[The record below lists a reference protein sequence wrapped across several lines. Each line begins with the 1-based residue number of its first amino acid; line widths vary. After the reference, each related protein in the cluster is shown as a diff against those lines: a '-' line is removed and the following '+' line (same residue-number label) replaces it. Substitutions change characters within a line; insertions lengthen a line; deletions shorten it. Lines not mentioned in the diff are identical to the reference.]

1 MKPEWQPSSDGR
13 TVAHDPYSL
22 LMPPPRP
29 AEHRKERRYLV
40 DQPAEI
46 LTGVGGPSWSVR
58 IWDISTRGMQ
68 VMVDRPVCAGPEI
81 RIRWNGRDIK
91 GTVRYK
97 RGHDAGSYRIGVEL
111 DAPSPSLVIEMLKKQ
126 SEDAQ
131 QGAFLV
137 EGQEAVLQR
146 YLALQDLA
154 SEWPGILPEPVLSP
168 RKYGTLLDQAA
179 DAMIVTS
186 MGGTVLFWNKA
197 AEQLY
202 GWTMD
207 EAFGRQTKQLFEGAI
222 GPDAPPAAE
231 GEVRHRSKSGAV
243 IRVRSCSIIQQDA
256 AGEPEAV
263 IWINRKVEGG

>member
-1 MKPEWQPSSDGR
+1 MMRRPVDREPSP
-13 TVAHDPYSL
+13 ADPYSI
-22 LMPPPRP
+22 LMPPPRR

-40 DQPAEI
+40 NQPAEI
-46 LTGVGGPSWSVR
+46 ISGAAGPRWSVQIR
-58 IWDISTRGMQ
+58 DISTRGLQ
-68 VMVDRPVCAGPEI
+68 LLVNQPVCAGPDI
-81 RIRWNGRDIK
+81 QIRWNGRIIK

-97 RGHDAGSYRIGVEL
+97 RSEDAESYHIGVEL
-111 DAPSPSLVIEMLKKQ
+111 DSASPSLVIEMLKKQ

-131 QGAFLV
+131 SAASLV
-137 EGQEAVLQR
+137 QEQEAVLQR

-168 RKYGTLLDQAA
+168 KKYGTLLDQAP

-186 MGGTVLFWNKA
+186 IGGTVLFWNKA

-207 EAFGRQTKQLFEGAI
+207 EAFGRQSNQLFEAAGPNLPGA
-222 GPDAPPAAE
+222 GA
-231 GEVRHRSKSGAV
+231 GEVLHRRKNGAV

-256 AGEPEAV
+256 KGEPEAV
-263 IWINRKVEGG
+263 ILINREAR

>member
-1 MKPEWQPSSDGR
+1 MRLPIDREPSP
-13 TVAHDPYSL
+13 ADPYSI

-40 DQPAEI
+40 NQPAEI
-46 LTGVGGPSWSVR
+46 ISGMGGPKWSVQIR
-58 IWDISTRGMQ
+58 DISTRGMQ
-68 VMVDRPVCAGPEI
+68 LLVNQPVCAGPDI
-81 RIRWNGRDIK
+81 LIRWNGRIIK

-97 RGHDAGSYRIGVEL
+97 RGEDAESYRIGVEL
-111 DAPSPSLVIEMLKKQ
+111 ESASPALVIEMLKKQ
-126 SEDAQ
+126 SQEARSDASS
-131 QGAFLV
+131 LV
-137 EGQEAVLQR
+137 QEQEAVLQR

-154 SEWPGILPEPVLSP
+154 CEWPGILPEPVLSP
-168 RKYGTLLDQAA
+168 KKYGTLLDQAP

-207 EAFGRQTKQLFEGAI
+207 EAFGRQANQLFEAVGTNL
-222 GPDAPPAAE
+222 PPAGE
-231 GEVRHRSKSGAV
+231 GEVVHRRKNGAV

-256 AGEPEAV
+256 QGEPEAV
-263 IWINRKVEGG
+263 ILINRQAP